1 MSEKEI
7 RNALS
12 NNKIVHWYNNLYK
25 VVKSI
30 YNNNLY
36 VVCVHNEFTTL
47 LECCDLKDCYIKENQ
62 KMRKIQLKSRVCI
75 NSYMRIDKW
84 GDTYWVDDYTSQNGE
99 LIKFYKGGY
108 TLFCLGK
115 NDFRY
120 IN

>member
-12 NNKIVHWYNNLYK
+12 NNKIVHWYNSLYK

-36 VVCVHNEFTTL
+36 VVCVKNEFTTL
-47 LECCDLKDCYIKENQ
+47 LECSDLKDCYIKENQ
-62 KMRKIQLKSRVCI
+62 KMRKIQVKITRNIGQYKCVE
-75 NSYMRIDKW
+75 RW
-84 GDTYWVDDYTSQNGE
+84 GDTYWVDDYTSQHGE
-99 LIKFYKGGY
+99 LIQFYKGGY

-115 NDFRY
+115 NYFRY

>member
-36 VVCVHNEFTTL
+36 VVCVQNEFTTL
-47 LECCDLKDCYIKENQ
+47 LEFCDLKDCYIKEN
-62 KMRKIQLKSRVCI
+62 
-75 NSYMRIDKW
+75 
-84 GDTYWVDDYTSQNGE
+84 
-99 LIKFYKGGY
+99 
-108 TLFCLGK
+108 
-115 NDFRY
+115 
-120 IN
+120 

>member
-75 NSYMRIDKW
+75 NSHMRIDKW
-84 GDTYWVDDYTSQNGE
+84 GDTYWVDDYTSQHGE
-99 LIKFYKGGY
+99 LIQFYKGGY

>member
-36 VVCVHNEFTTL
+36 VVCVQNEVTTL
-47 LECCDLKDCYIKENQ
+47 LECCDLKDCYIKEN
-62 KMRKIQLKSRVCI
+62 
-75 NSYMRIDKW
+75 
-84 GDTYWVDDYTSQNGE
+84 
-99 LIKFYKGGY
+99 
-108 TLFCLGK
+108 
-115 NDFRY
+115 
-120 IN
+120 

>member
-36 VVCVHNEFTTL
+36 LVCVHNEFTTL

-84 GDTYWVDDYTSQNGE
+84 GDTYWVDDYTSQHGE
-99 LIKFYKGGY
+99 LIQFYKGGY

>member
-84 GDTYWVDDYTSQNGE
+84 GDTYWVDDYTSQHGE
-99 LIKFYKGGY
+99 LIQFYKGGY
-108 TLFCLGK
+108 ALFCLGK

>member
-36 VVCVHNEFTTL
+36 VVCVQNEFTTL
-47 LECCDLKDCYIKENQ
+47 LKCCDLKDCYIKEN
-62 KMRKIQLKSRVCI
+62 
-75 NSYMRIDKW
+75 
-84 GDTYWVDDYTSQNGE
+84 
-99 LIKFYKGGY
+99 
-108 TLFCLGK
+108 
-115 NDFRY
+115 
-120 IN
+120 

>member
-36 VVCVHNEFTTL
+36 VVCVQNEFTTL

-84 GDTYWVDDYTSQNGE
+84 GDTYWVDDYTSQQGESIQVYNGWNNMD
-99 LIKFYKGGY
+99 Y
-108 TLFCLGK
+108 
-115 NDFRY
+115 
-120 IN
+120 

>member
-36 VVCVHNEFTTL
+36 VGCVQKEFTTL
-47 LECCDLKDCYIKENQ
+47 LECSDLKDCYIKEN
-62 KMRKIQLKSRVCI
+62 
-75 NSYMRIDKW
+75 
-84 GDTYWVDDYTSQNGE
+84 
-99 LIKFYKGGY
+99 
-108 TLFCLGK
+108 
-115 NDFRY
+115 
-120 IN
+120 

>member
-36 VVCVHNEFTTL
+36 VVCVQNEFTTL
-47 LECCDLKDCYIKENQ
+47 LELCDLKDCYIKEN
-62 KMRKIQLKSRVCI
+62 
-75 NSYMRIDKW
+75 
-84 GDTYWVDDYTSQNGE
+84 
-99 LIKFYKGGY
+99 
-108 TLFCLGK
+108 
-115 NDFRY
+115 
-120 IN
+120 

>member
-36 VVCVHNEFTTL
+36 VVFVQNEFTTL
-47 LECCDLKDCYIKENQ
+47 LECSDLKDCYIKEN
-62 KMRKIQLKSRVCI
+62 
-75 NSYMRIDKW
+75 
-84 GDTYWVDDYTSQNGE
+84 
-99 LIKFYKGGY
+99 
-108 TLFCLGK
+108 
-115 NDFRY
+115 
-120 IN
+120 

>member
-36 VVCVHNEFTTL
+36 VVCVQNEFTTL

-84 GDTYWVDDYTSQNGE
+84 GDTYGVDDYTSQNGE
-99 LIKFYKGGY
+99 LIQFYKGGY

>member
-62 KMRKIQLKSRVCI
+62 KMRKIQLKSSVCI

-84 GDTYWVDDYTSQNGE
+84 GDTYWVDDYTSQHGE
-99 LIKFYKGGY
+99 LIQFYKGGY